1 MKIEFQAE
9 VDDCSGRRITLGL
22 LTLGDVSLLRRFLE
36 KQKKRAGG
44 GEVYVRLE
52 LPAASRTFKQNA
64 AVWKLAAVI
73 FESMEGRKPS
83 EDEKYNLYLDLLD
96 EYAEKT
102 VNRVNGK
109 TRPVHIS
116 ESDVYNAALF
126 IDGLI
131 FHLCECCDLTAE
143 LQAEVRTVLH
153 RWEKWRG
160 LLPDDPL
167 DYLPDGTLINE
178 AELRK
183 KHIYSEASG
192 KAGKI
197 VLAHIVSR
205 GAAPGAAHLSWNW
218 LALLPEEHHEQHQ
231 NGWGEFLK
239 SYPHLTGKVERAR
252 RMAAVCGGT

>member
-9 VDDCSGRRITLGL
+9 VEEHAGRRLTLGL
-22 LTLGDVSLLRRFLE
+22 LTLGDVSLLKRFLE

-44 GEVYVRLE
+44 EVYVALDAPPPR
-52 LPAASRTFKQNA
+52 RTFRQNA
-64 AVWKLAAVI
+64 AVWKLVSVI
-73 FESMEGRKPS
+73 FESMEGRKPC
-83 EDEKYNLYLDLLD
+83 EDEKHNLYLDLLD

-160 LLPDDPL
+160 LRPDDPL

-178 AELRK
+178 AEWRK

-192 KAGKI
+192 KVGDI
-197 VLAHIVSR
+197 QLAHIVSR
-205 GAAPGAAHLSWNW
+205 GADPAAVNYSWNW
-218 LALLPEEHHEQHQ
+218 LALLPEEHLEQHQ
-231 NGWGEFLK
+231 NGWDEFLK
-239 SYPHLTGKVERAR
+239 SHPHLKGKVERAR
-252 RMAAVCGGT
+252 RMARTSGG